1 MEFGETHFKT
11 PYTWCE
17 PIIIMEHVY
26 KISVLQ
32 IGVEFETSWT
42 QKNKYFDSHHWQGGK
57 KFAQQIS
64 PLLILK
70 MLN

>member
-1 MEFGETHFKT
+1 MRHILRPPTHGVS
-11 PYTWCE
+11 